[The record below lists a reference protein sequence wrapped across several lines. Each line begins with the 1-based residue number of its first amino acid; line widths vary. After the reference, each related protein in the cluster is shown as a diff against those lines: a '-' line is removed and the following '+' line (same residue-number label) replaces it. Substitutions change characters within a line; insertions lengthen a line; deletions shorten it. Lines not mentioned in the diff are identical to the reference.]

1 MLMPLALPKS
11 WSRRGF
17 SQAMKRVQRSTW
29 QRVVDWF
36 LVASLLRDELRT
48 FLRGEM
54 CVPVALPQYGLVGL
68 GRETNLRWG
77 LSWVKK
83 RRWGDSPK
91 VLRAVCVAPG
101 FSTPGRS
108 RSIEMGRAWH
118 RTWKSAAHGVCR
130 WQLASVLSSH
140 TRNSVNKRNF
150 EGTTG
155 KNSYYTTP
163 QLVGLNKFFF
173 QFFRGFIF
181 SRI

>member
-77 LSWVKK
+77 LS
-83 RRWGDSPK
+83 
-91 VLRAVCVAPG
+91 
-101 FSTPGRS
+101 
-108 RSIEMGRAWH
+108 
-118 RTWKSAAHGVCR
+118 
-130 WQLASVLSSH
+130 
-140 TRNSVNKRNF
+140 
-150 EGTTG
+150 
-155 KNSYYTTP
+155 
-163 QLVGLNKFFF
+163 
-173 QFFRGFIF
+173 
-181 SRI
+181 